1 MKKIMF
7 NDKYGLT
14 EAVLERRKTQTR
26 RILKPTML
34 FERLNTYEGWE
45 KEDIADWKESC
56 KDRLYKADGKEL
68 EEMLDYGL
76 KHSPYKVG
84 ENVAISQRYIDLAD
98 NDEFLRLCDI
108 HGIAVEYLKFEKG
121 YNNKMYVKADLMPHH
136 IRITNV
142 KIEKLQYIRDEDCLA
157 EGINEIYDTNVD
169 DHKEFYGYA
178 YLPDAIP
185 CLTHC
190 YCESK
195 EAYAALIDKLSG
207 KGTWSSNPFV
217 FVYDFELL

>member
-14 EAVLERRKTQTR
+14 EAVLERKKTQTR

-34 FERLNTYEGWE
+34 FERLNTYEGWG

-68 EEMLDYGL
+68 KEMLDYGL

-98 NDEFLRLCDI
+98 NDEFLRLCAI
-108 HGIAVEYLKFEKG
+108 HGIDVEYLKFEKG

-142 KIEKLQYIRDEDCLA
+142 KIEKLQYIRDEDCLS

-195 EAYAALIDKLSG
+195 EEYAALIDKLSE
-207 KGTWSSNPFV
+207 KGTWPSNPFV